1 METISRIH
9 ELLIAEKQFAQSDDI
24 GELEFEWEELVESSE
39 GDEWQ
44 LLVEYNRFRL
54 RNLPRLQRSRP
65 AVLLGF
71 VNNSHFPNMHTMDLL
86 KIADVVSLTNLDVQ
100 DQEIDR
106 LHYSLTTD
114 TIDSLVSRL
123 PSGFEPTFY
132 WDSQAVHGHPHPVGL
147 SNAPFPTIASICHV
161 QHSAAARRLVDVFD
175 YIIPVGRC
183 FDKFFEGG
191 KAEILKMPF
200 GLNWASMHHLF
211 SSEPKLRDI
220 DVSLTFSPVDAS
232 VYGGLRK
239 EVVKKIEELERRWKN
254 KFRIVARWGLN
265 KNDYFDLLQR
275 SKISVNVVGF
285 NGPYNYRSCE
295 ILNSGALL
303 FQANVTSHGVECN
316 HEELFR
322 DGEHFISFS
331 IEDLE
336 ENLLELLTDE
346 DRLTKIAENG
356 KAFLESTYSYEKLF
370 KQLIARVR
378 NDPFPDRV
386 NPQGKICGD
395 FDLCA
400 FLWEQVQDKDLRSIG
415 TGLLCRSL
423 QQFEN
428 NKFYS
433 NILAL
438 LPEILDG
445 FGFPFL
451 QNLVGTRNQELAN
464 SFNSLDMKQMAFQLY
479 NQQLDH
485 AALCYNFLSIAIE
498 RDWIESSQCLLL
510 VEQAFRG
517 KAWDA
522 YDPSWLL
529 RYPIKDSVDGSINS
543 SNFKYENFDIP
554 LLRSTRNAEKWVVYR
569 DFLLMNARNK

>member
-24 GELEFEWEELVESSE
+24 GELEVEWEELVESCE

-86 KIADVVSLTNLDVQ
+86 KIADVVSLTNLDVE

-106 LHYSLTTD
+106 LHYNLTTD

-132 WDSQAVHGHPHPVGL
+132 WDSQAVHGHPHPIGL

-161 QHSAAARRLVDVFD
+161 HHSAAARRLVDVFD

-220 DVSLTFSPVDAS
+220 DVSLTFSPVDGS

-239 EVVKKIEELERRWKN
+239 EVVKKIEELECRWKN

-265 KNDYFDLLQR
+265 KNDYFDLMQR

-303 FQANVTSHGVECN
+303 FQANFTSHGVECN
-316 HEELFR
+316 SEELFR

-370 KQLIARVR
+370 KQLIERVR
-378 NDPFPDRV
+378 NDSFPDRG

-400 FLWEQVQDKDLRSIG
+400 FLWEQVQDKGLRSIG

-451 QNLVGTRNQELAN
+451 QSLVGTRNQELAN

-510 VEQAFRG
+510 VEQAFKG
-517 KAWDA
+517 KAWDG

-543 SNFKYENFDIP
+543 NNFKYENFDIP
-554 LLRSTRNAEKWVVYR
+554 LLRSTRNAEIWVVYR
-569 DFLLMNARNK
+569 DFLLMNARNN